1 MRIGFIG
8 TGNIGG
14 PICRHVIRH
23 SGADVAVFDLNPD
36 AVKRCTDVG
45 GVAATSVAEA
55 VKDADVVL
63 TSLPGPRDVEAVALG
78 AEGIEGHARP
88 GTVYFDL
95 TTNSPAV
102 ARNVAAQLRTRG
114 ITMLDA
120 PVSGGVAG
128 AEERTLTVMAG
139 GDAAALE
146 KHRGV
151 LESFGQTIVHTGDLG
166 TGCIA
171 KLVNNMIGFCTTAAA
186 AEGLLLGTIAGV
198 DPDVLDHVVRHS
210 TGDSRSFRRLATD
223 TLAGD
228 WSPTFSAALDLAY
241 KDLHLA
247 LELADE
253 LNVPLSLSPQVHN
266 LMRMARAMGH
276 GGDNATA
283 VMRVYE
289 ETMHTEVR
297 SRGT

>member
-8 TGNIGG
+8 AGNIGG
-14 PICRHVIRH
+14 PMCRHVIRH
-23 SGADVAVFDLNPD
+23 SGADVVVFDLNPE

-45 GVAATSVAEA
+45 GVAAASVAEA

-63 TSLPGPRDVEAVALG
+63 TSLPGPRDVETVALG
-78 AEGIEGHARP
+78 AEGIEGYARP

-102 ARNVAAQLRTRG
+102 ARKVAAQLQARG

-151 LESFGQTIVHTGDLG
+151 LESFGENIIHTGDLG
-166 TGCIA
+166 SGCIA
-171 KLVNNMIGFCTTAAA
+171 KLVNNMIAFCTTAAA
-186 AEGLLLGTIAGV
+186 AEGLLLGTMAGV
-198 DPDVLDHVVRHS
+198 DPELLDRVIRNS
-210 TGDSRSFRRLATD
+210 TGDSRAFRTLAKD

-228 WSPTFSAALDLAY
+228 WSPTFALDLAY

-247 LELADE
+247 LELADD

-289 ETMHTEVR
+289 KTMDTEVR
-297 SRGT
+297 ARTT

>member
-1 MRIGFIG
+1 MKIGFIG

-14 PICRHVIRH
+14 PMCRHVIRH

-36 AVKRCTDVG
+36 AVQRCTDVG
-45 GVAATSVAEA
+45 GIAATSVADA

-63 TSLPGPRDVEAVALG
+63 TSLPRPRDVETVALG

-95 TTNSPAV
+95 STNSPAV
-102 ARNVAAQLRTRG
+102 ARTVAAQLQTKE

-128 AEERTLTVMAG
+128 AEERTLTVMVG
-139 GDAAALE
+139 GDQAALE
-146 KHRGV
+146 TYRGV
-151 LESFGQTIVHTGDLG
+151 LESFGENIIHTGDLG

-171 KLVNNMIGFCTTAAA
+171 KLVNNMLAFCNMAAA
-186 AEGLLLGTIAGV
+186 AEGLLLGAVAGV
-198 DPDVLDHVVRHS
+198 DPGVLDRVIRNS
-210 TGDSRSFRRLATD
+210 TGDSGGFHSLARD

-228 WSPTFSAALDLAY
+228 WSPTFALDLAY
-241 KDLHLA
+241 KDMHLA

-253 LNVPLSLSPQVHN
+253 LNVPVSLSPQVHN

-276 GGDNATA
+276 GRENTTA
-283 VMRVYE
+283 LMRVYE
-289 ETMHTEVR
+289 ETMNTEVR
-297 SRGT
+297 SRRP

>member
-1 MRIGFIG
+1 MKIGFIG

-14 PICRHVIRH
+14 PMCRHVIRH
-23 SGADVAVFDLNPD
+23 SGADVAVFDLNPE

-45 GVAATSVAEA
+45 GIAATSVAEA

-63 TSLPGPRDVEAVALG
+63 TSLPRPQDVETVALG
-78 AEGIEGHARP
+78 AEGIEGHVRR

-95 TTNSPAV
+95 TTNSPTV
-102 ARNVAAQLRTRG
+102 ARKVAAQLQTKG

-128 AEERTLTVMAG
+128 AEERTLTVMVG
-139 GDAAALE
+139 GDKAALE
-146 KHRGV
+146 KYQGV
-151 LESFGQTIVHTGDLG
+151 LESFGKNIIHTGDLG

-171 KLVNNMIGFCTTAAA
+171 KLVNNMMAFCNMAAA
-186 AEGLLLGTIAGV
+186 AEGLLLGAVAGV
-198 DPDVLDHVVRHS
+198 EPDVLDRVIRNS
-210 TGDSRSFRRLATD
+210 TGDSGAFHSLARD

-228 WSPTFSAALDLAY
+228 WSPSFALDLAY

-253 LNVPLSLSPQVHN
+253 LNVPVSLSPQVHN

-276 GGDNATA
+276 GSENTTA
-283 VMRVYE
+283 LMHVYE
-289 ETMHTEVR
+289 KTMNTEVR
-297 SRGT
+297 SRRT

>member
-8 TGNIGG
+8 TGSIGG
-14 PICRHVIRH
+14 PMCHHVIRH

-45 GVAATSVAEA
+45 GIAAASVADA

-63 TSLPGPRDVEAVALG
+63 TSLPRPQDVEAVALG

-102 ARNVAAQLRTRG
+102 ARRVAAQLQAGG

-128 AEERTLTVMAG
+128 AEERTLTVMVG
-139 GDAAALE
+139 GDEAVLE

-151 LESFGQTIVHTGDLG
+151 LESFGENIIHTGDLG
-166 TGCIA
+166 SGCIA
-171 KLVNNMIGFCTTAAA
+171 KLVNNMIAFCTTAAA
-186 AEGLLLGTIAGV
+186 AEGLLLGTMAGV
-198 DPDVLDHVVRHS
+198 DPEVLDRVVRHS
-210 TGDSRSFRRLATD
+210 TGDSRAFRGLAKD

-228 WSPTFSAALDLAY
+228 WSPSFALDLAY

-289 ETMHTEVR
+289 KTMDTEVR
-297 SRGT
+297 ARTT

>member
-14 PICRHVIRH
+14 PMCRHVIQR
-23 SGADVAVFDLNPD
+23 SGADVAVFDLDPE
-36 AVKRCTDVG
+36 AVRRCTDVG
-45 GVAATSVAEA
+45 GIAAASVAEA
-55 VKDADVVL
+55 VRDADVVL
-63 TSLPGPRDVEAVALG
+63 TSLPGPREVEAVALG

-95 TTNSPAV
+95 STNSPAV
-102 ARNVAAQLRTRG
+102 ARRVAAQLRTRG
-114 ITMLDA
+114 VTMLDA

-128 AEERTLTVMAG
+128 AEERTLTVMVG
-139 GDAAALE
+139 GDAAALAA
-146 KHRGV
+146 HRGV
-151 LESFGQTIVHTGDLG
+151 LESFGENIVHTGDLG
-166 TGCIA
+166 TGCIT
-171 KLVNNMIGFCTTAAA
+171 KLVNNLLAFCTTAAA
-186 AEGLLLGTIAGV
+186 AEGLMLGTMAGV
-198 DPDVLDHVVRHS
+198 DPEVLDRVVRNS
-210 TGDSRSFRRLATD
+210 TGDSHGFRGLAD
-223 TLAGD
+223 DALAGD
-228 WSPTFSAALDLAY
+228 WSPRFALDLAY

-289 ETMHTEVR
+289 KTLGTEVR
-297 SRGT
+297 SRTT

>member
-8 TGNIGG
+8 AGNIGG
-14 PICRHVIRH
+14 PMCRHVIRR
-23 SGADVAVFDLNPD
+23 SGADVVVFDLNPE
-36 AVKRCTDVG
+36 AVRRCTDVG
-45 GVAATSVAEA
+45 GVAAASVAAA

-63 TSLPGPRDVEAVALG
+63 TSLPGPRDVETVALG

-102 ARNVAAQLRTRG
+102 ARRVAAQLRTRG

-128 AEERTLTVMAG
+128 AEDRTLTVMAG

-151 LESFGQTIVHTGDLG
+151 LESFGENIIHTGDLG
-166 TGCIA
+166 SGCIA
-171 KLVNNMIGFCTTAAA
+171 KLVNNMIAFCTTAAA
-186 AEGLLLGTIAGV
+186 AEGLMLGTMAGV
-198 DPDVLDHVVRHS
+198 DPELLERVVRHS
-210 TGDSRSFRRLATD
+210 TGDSHAFRGLARD

-228 WSPTFSAALDLAY
+228 WSPTFALDLAY

-289 ETMHTEVR
+289 KTMDTELR
-297 SRGT
+297 ARTT

>member
-1 MRIGFIG
+1 MKVGFIG

-14 PICRHVIRH
+14 PMCRHVIRH
-23 SGADVAVFDLNPD
+23 SGAEVAVFDLNPD
-36 AVKRCTDVG
+36 AVQRCTDVG
-45 GVAATSVAEA
+45 GIAATSVAEA
-55 VKDADVVL
+55 VQDADVVL
-63 TSLPGPRDVEAVALG
+63 TSLPRPRDVETVALG
-78 AEGIEGHARP
+78 AEGIEGRARP

-102 ARNVAAQLRTRG
+102 ARRVAAQLQVAG

-128 AEERTLTVMAG
+128 AEARTLTVMVG

-151 LESFGQTIVHTGDLG
+151 LESFGENIIHTGDLG

-171 KLVNNMIGFCTTAAA
+171 KLVNNLIAFCTMAAA
-186 AEGLLLGTIAGV
+186 AEGLLLGASAGV
-198 DPDVLDHVVRHS
+198 DPDVLDRVVRHS
-210 TGDSRSFRRLATD
+210 TGDSRAFRNVATD

-228 WSPTFSAALDLAY
+228 WSPSFALDLAY

-253 LNVPLSLSPQVHN
+253 LSVPLSLSPQVHN

-276 GGDNATA
+276 GSENTTA
-283 VMRVYE
+283 LMRVYE

-297 SRGT
+297 SRPT

>member
-14 PICRHVIRH
+14 PMCRHVIRH
-23 SGADVAVFDLNPD
+23 SGADVVVFDLNPD
-36 AVKRCTDVG
+36 AVQRCTDVG
-45 GVAATSVAEA
+45 GIAAASVAEA

-78 AEGIEGHARP
+78 AEGIAGHARA

-102 ARNVAAQLRTRG
+102 ARRVAAQLQARE

-146 KHRGV
+146 KHRGI
-151 LESFGQTIVHTGDLG
+151 LESFGENIVHTGDLG
-166 TGCIA
+166 SGCIA
-171 KLVNNMIGFCTTAAA
+171 KLVNNMIAFCTTAAA
-186 AEGLLLGTIAGV
+186 AEGLLLGTMAGV
-198 DPDVLDHVVRHS
+198 DPEVLDHVVRNS
-210 TGDSRSFRRLATD
+210 TGDSRAFRTLAKD

-228 WSPTFSAALDLAY
+228 WSPTFALDLAY

-247 LELADE
+247 LELADD

-276 GGDNATA
+276 GGDNASA

-289 ETMHTEVR
+289 KTLNTEVR
-297 SRGT
+297 ARTT

>member
-8 TGNIGG
+8 AGNIGG
-14 PICRHVIRH
+14 PMCRHVIRR
-23 SGADVAVFDLNPD
+23 SGADVVVFDLNPE
-36 AVKRCTDVG
+36 AVERCTDVG
-45 GVAATSVAEA
+45 GVAAASVAAA
-55 VKDADVVL
+55 VQDADVVL
-63 TSLPGPRDVEAVALG
+63 TSLPGPREVETVALG

-102 ARNVAAQLRTRG
+102 ARRVAAQLRTRG

-128 AEERTLTVMAG
+128 AEDRTLTVMAG

-151 LESFGQTIVHTGDLG
+151 LESFGENIVHTGDLG
-166 TGCIA
+166 SGCIA
-171 KLVNNMIGFCTTAAA
+171 KLVNNMIAFCTTAAA
-186 AEGLLLGTIAGV
+186 AEGLMLGTMAGV
-198 DPDVLDHVVRHS
+198 DPELLERVVRHS
-210 TGDSRSFRRLATD
+210 TGDSHAFRGLARD

-228 WSPTFSAALDLAY
+228 WSPMFALDLAY

-289 ETMHTEVR
+289 KTMDTEVR
-297 SRGT
+297 ARTT

>member
-14 PICRHVIRH
+14 PMCRHVIRH

-36 AVKRCTDVG
+36 AVQRCTDVG
-45 GVAATSVAEA
+45 GIAAASVADA

-63 TSLPGPRDVEAVALG
+63 TSLPRPQDVETVALG
-78 AEGIEGHARP
+78 SEGIEGHARP

-102 ARNVAAQLRTRG
+102 AREVAAQLQTRG

-146 KHRGV
+146 EHRGV
-151 LESFGQTIVHTGDLG
+151 LETFGENIIHTGDLG
-166 TGCIA
+166 TGC
-171 KLVNNMIGFCTTAAA
+171 NRETGQQ
-186 AEGLLLGTIAGV
+186 
-198 DPDVLDHVVRHS
+198 PDRVLHDGHGCRGAPARRDGRHR
-210 TGDSRSFRRLATD
+210 SRR
-223 TLAGD
+223 
-228 WSPTFSAALDLAY
+228 
-241 KDLHLA
+241 
-247 LELADE
+247 
-253 LNVPLSLSPQVHN
+253 
-266 LMRMARAMGH
+266 ARA
-276 GGDNATA
+276 GGQPLD
-283 VMRVYE
+283 R
-289 ETMHTEVR
+289 R
-297 SRGT
+297 

>member
-14 PICRHVIRH
+14 PMCRHVIRR
-23 SGADVAVFDLNPD
+23 SGADVVVFDLNPD
-36 AVKRCTDVG
+36 AVRRCTDVG
-45 GVAATSVAEA
+45 GVAAASVAAA

-63 TSLPGPRDVEAVALG
+63 TSLPGPREVETVALG

-102 ARNVAAQLRTRG
+102 ARRVAAQLRTRG

-128 AEERTLTVMAG
+128 AEDRTLTVMAG

-151 LESFGQTIVHTGDLG
+151 LESFGENIVHTGDLG
-166 TGCIA
+166 SGCIA
-171 KLVNNMIGFCTTAAA
+171 KLVNNMIAFCTTAAA
-186 AEGLLLGTIAGV
+186 AEGLMLGAMAGV
-198 DPDVLDHVVRHS
+198 DPEVLERVVRHS
-210 TGDSRSFRRLATD
+210 TGDSHAFRGLARD

-228 WSPTFSAALDLAY
+228 WSPTFALDLAY

-289 ETMHTEVR
+289 KTMDTELR
-297 SRGT
+297 ARTT

>member
-1 MRIGFIG
+1 MKIGFIG

-14 PICRHVIRH
+14 PMCCHVIRR

-36 AVKRCTDVG
+36 AVTRCTDVG
-45 GVAATSVAEA
+45 GIAATSVAEA

-171 KLVNNMIGFCTTAAA
+171 KLVNNMIAFCTMAAA
-186 AEGLLLGTIAGV
+186 AEGLLLGASAGV
-198 DPDVLDHVVRHS
+198 APDVLDRVVRHS
-210 TGDSRSFRRLATD
+210 TGDSRAFRNVATD

-228 WSPTFSAALDLAY
+228 WSPSFALDLAY

-253 LNVPLSLSPQVHN
+253 LSVPLSLSPQVHN

-276 GGDNATA
+276 GSENTTA
-283 VMRVYE
+283 LMRVYE

-297 SRGT
+297 SRPT

>member
-8 TGNIGG
+8 TGAIGG
-14 PICRHVIRH
+14 PMCHHVIRH

-45 GVAATSVAEA
+45 GVAAASVAEA
-55 VKDADVVL
+55 VQDADVVL

-102 ARNVAAQLRTRG
+102 ARRVAAQLQAGG

-128 AEERTLTVMAG
+128 AEERTLTVMVG
-139 GDAAALE
+139 GDEAVLE

-151 LESFGQTIVHTGDLG
+151 LESFGENIIHTGDLG
-166 TGCIA
+166 SGCIA
-171 KLVNNMIGFCTTAAA
+171 KLVNNMIAFCTTAAA
-186 AEGLLLGTIAGV
+186 AEGLLLGTMAGV
-198 DPDVLDHVVRHS
+198 DPEVLDRVVRHS
-210 TGDSRSFRRLATD
+210 TGDSRAFRGLAKD

-228 WSPTFSAALDLAY
+228 WSPSFALDLAY

-276 GGDNATA
+276 GGDNASA

-289 ETMHTEVR
+289 KTMDTEVR
-297 SRGT
+297 ARTT

>member
-1 MRIGFIG
+1 MKIGFIG

-14 PICRHVIRH
+14 PMCRHVIRH
-23 SGADVAVFDLNPD
+23 SGADVAVFDLNPE
-36 AVKRCTDVG
+36 AVQRCADVG
-45 GVAATSVAEA
+45 GIAATSVADA

-63 TSLPGPRDVEAVALG
+63 TSLPRPRDVETVALG

-102 ARNVAAQLRTRG
+102 ARTVAGQLRTKG

-128 AEERTLTVMAG
+128 AEERTLTVMVG
-139 GDAAALE
+139 GDQAALE
-146 KHRGV
+146 TYRGV
-151 LESFGQTIVHTGDLG
+151 LESFGKNIIHTGDVG

-171 KLVNNMIGFCTTAAA
+171 KLVNNMLAFCNMAAA
-186 AEGLLLGTIAGV
+186 AEGLLLGAVAGV
-198 DPDVLDHVVRHS
+198 DPDVLDRVVRNS
-210 TGDSRSFRRLATD
+210 TGDSGAFHSLAKN

-228 WSPTFSAALDLAY
+228 WSPTFALDLAY
-241 KDLHLA
+241 KDMHLA

-253 LNVPLSLSPQVHN
+253 LNVPVSLSPQVHN

-276 GGDNATA
+276 GSENTTA
-283 VMRVYE
+283 LMRVYE
-289 ETMHTEVR
+289 ETMNTEVR
-297 SRGT
+297 SRRP

>member
-1 MRIGFIG
+1 MKVGFIG

-14 PICRHVIRH
+14 PMCRHVIRH
-23 SGADVAVFDLNPD
+23 SGADVVVFDLNPE

-45 GVAATSVAEA
+45 GIAATSVAEA

-63 TSLPGPRDVEAVALG
+63 TSLPRPRDVEMVALG

-102 ARNVAAQLRTRG
+102 ARRVAAQLRTKE

-120 PVSGGVAG
+120 PVSGGVVG
-128 AEERTLTVMAG
+128 AEERTLTVMVG
-139 GDAAALE
+139 GDQAALE
-146 KHRGV
+146 KYRGV
-151 LESFGQTIVHTGDLG
+151 LESFGKNIIHTGDLG

-171 KLVNNMIGFCTTAAA
+171 KLVNNMMAFCNMAAA
-186 AEGLLLGTIAGV
+186 AEGLLLGAVAGV
-198 DPDVLDHVVRHS
+198 EPDVLDRVIRNS
-210 TGDSRSFRRLATD
+210 TGDSGAFHSLARD

-228 WSPTFSAALDLAY
+228 WSPSFALDLAY
-241 KDLHLA
+241 KDMHLA

-253 LNVPLSLSPQVHN
+253 LNVPVALSPQVHN

-276 GGDNATA
+276 GSENTTA
-283 VMRVYE
+283 LMRVYE
-289 ETMHTEVR
+289 KTMNTEVR
-297 SRGT
+297 SRTP

>member
-8 TGNIGG
+8 TGAIGG
-14 PICRHVIRH
+14 PMCRHVIRH
-23 SGADVAVFDLNPD
+23 SDADVMVFDLNPE
-36 AVKRCTDVG
+36 AVQRCTDVG
-45 GVAATSVAEA
+45 GVAAASVAEA
-55 VKDADVVL
+55 VEDADVLL

-102 ARNVAAQLRTRG
+102 ARKVAARLQAGG

-151 LESFGQTIVHTGDLG
+151 LASFGENIIHTGDLG
-166 TGCIA
+166 SGCIA
-171 KLVNNMIGFCTTAAA
+171 KLVNNMIAFCTTAAG
-186 AEGLLLGTIAGV
+186 AEGLLLGTMAGV
-198 DPDVLDHVVRHS
+198 DPELLERVVRHS
-210 TGDSRSFRRLATD
+210 TGDSRAFRGLAKD

-228 WSPTFSAALDLAY
+228 WSPTFALDLAY

-289 ETMHTEVR
+289 RTMDTEVR
-297 SRGT
+297 ARTT